1 MDNFRGSF
9 WKYISCKKLKLGM
22 HIPSSKKQELSGME
36 QDGDGEDQDGE
47 HKEEQREAG
56 EHEEEHWEAHKEK

>member
-1 MDNFRGSF
+1 MVNLLIQWTPFRGLF
-9 WKYISCKKLKLGM
+9 WKYISCKKLKLGT

-47 HKEEQREAG
+47 HKEE
-56 EHEEEHWEAHKEK
+56 HWEAHKEE